1 MSASASDVAGRWS
14 RPSASGSRGFVQ
26 STSATVFVRFVSP
39 VSALRV
45 TGTQDIATSERIQN
59 VDDDVKFQSD
69 KGAIVV
75 VNAMR

>member
-1 MSASASDVAGRWS
+1 M
-14 RPSASGSRGFVQ
+14 Q

-45 TGTQDIATSERIQN
+45 TGAQDIATSERIQN

>member
-1 MSASASDVAGRWS
+1 MSASASDVAGSRS

-26 STSATVFVRFVSP
+26 STGATVFVRFVSP

-45 TGTQDIATSERIQN
+45 TGAQDIATSERIQN